1 MTSEQKEIL
10 RNLLLEKMQEMIDMG
25 KVVFRDDHTQPPIR
39 KTYLVEVDDLEEDES
54 DTETEDDDDLPIQVA
69 GSYFYRSALQASNEL
84 TKIFGKKVFN
94 NPKDR
99 EVIARWI
106 SYVGTQQNDIVLDF
120 FAGSGT
126 TGHAVLEINRST
138 EQSLRFIL
146 VQLPEPINP
155 KAKGSKPS
163 IAFLE
168 KIQRPR
174 NIAELTK
181 ERLRRVGKAIKSDNS
196 ETMQDLGFRVYKLDS
211 SNIRA
216 WNPNPENLAQSLLDH
231 YEHILDGRTE
241 TDLSYELLL
250 KLGLDLCVPME
261 TRTIAGKS
269 VEAVGGGVLMLC
281 LAEKLAATEVEA
293 VAAGIVAW
301 HKALAPAG
309 DSTVV
314 FRDSA
319 FDGDVAKTNMAA
331 ILAQN
336 GLENVRSV

>member
-1 MTSEQKEIL
+1 
-10 RNLLLEKMQEMIDMG
+10 
-25 KVVFRDDHTQPPIR
+25 
-39 KTYLVEVDDLEEDES
+39 
-54 DTETEDDDDLPIQVA
+54 
-69 GSYFYRSALQASNEL
+69 
-84 TKIFGKKVFN
+84 
-94 NPKDR
+94 
-99 EVIARWI
+99 
-106 SYVGTQQNDIVLDF
+106 
-120 FAGSGT
+120 
-126 TGHAVLEINRST
+126 
-138 EQSLRFIL
+138 
-146 VQLPEPINP
+146 
-155 KAKGSKPS
+155 
-163 IAFLE
+163 
-168 KIQRPR
+168 
-174 NIAELTK
+174 
-181 ERLRRVGKAIKSDNS
+181 
-196 ETMQDLGFRVYKLDS
+196 MQDLGFRVYKLDS

-231 YEHILDGRTE
+231 HEHILDGRTE
-241 TDLSYELLL
+241 ADLSYELLL

-281 LAEKLAATEVEA
+281 LAEKLAAAEVEA